1 MVDEA
6 AAGVDAGVEELMDLL
21 PIPKPFGDSAP
32 IRLKVRDE
40 LSFVLPLRKGA
51 T

>member
-1 MVDEA
+1 MDEA
-6 AAGVDAGVEELMDLL
+6 AAGADAAVEELVDLL
-21 PIPKPFGDSAP
+21 PIPKVFGDSAP

-40 LSFVLPLRKGA
+40 FSFVLPLRNAG